1 MRITAFRVRATSSE
15 EMHANGGSVRRWF
28 MGKIT
33 HLSSTTFTGLEEF
46 LADGNFIRIV
56 NIAARRSLVAGS

>member
-1 MRITAFRVRATSSE
+1 
-15 EMHANGGSVRRWF
+15 
-28 MGKIT
+28 MGKIA
-33 HLSSTTFTGLEEF
+33 HLSSTTVTGLEEF